1 MEKVTKGLT
10 NWLSSEGMTQKDVA
24 EKLGV
29 SEQFVNA
36 LFNGRREFGKKTA
49 NDWQKLFGLSA
60 SWLRTGEGKMLADD
74 EAVDNTDAIPEYDI
88 DFSCGNAVMYA
99 DGSAPIVGSVR
110 MPEYAG
116 ASAIVRATGSSMHPL
131 ISSGDKV
138 IIKEIHNWAENIIYG
153 QIYGIETEGGVRTIK
168 RIRRAKEHGTIILEP
183 INKAE
188 FDDTPIRADTIT
200 KMWLVMGCIK
210 QFV

>member
-60 SWLRTGEGKMLADD
+60 SWLRTGEGKMLAAEIDTPKETIAEALGHSVATVTDIYIKFNRRKID
-74 EAVDNTDAIPEYDI
+74 EANRRVI
-88 DFSCGNAVMYA
+88 D
-99 DGSAPIVGSVR
+99 
-110 MPEYAG
+110 
-116 ASAIVRATGSSMHPL
+116 L
-131 ISSGDKV
+131 LK
-138 IIKEIHNWAENIIYG
+138 
-153 QIYGIETEGGVRTIK
+153 
-168 RIRRAKEHGTIILEP
+168 
-183 INKAE
+183 
-188 FDDTPIRADTIT
+188 
-200 KMWLVMGCIK
+200 
-210 QFV
+210 

>member
-74 EAVDNTDAIPEYDI
+74 EAVANTYAIPEYDI
-88 DFSCGNAVMYA
+88 DFSGTFIFVSRTCK
-99 DGSAPIVGSVR
+99 SA
-110 MPEYAG
+110 
-116 ASAIVRATGSSMHPL
+116 L
-131 ISSGDKV
+131 
-138 IIKEIHNWAENIIYG
+138 
-153 QIYGIETEGGVRTIK
+153 
-168 RIRRAKEHGTIILEP
+168 L
-183 INKAE
+183 NK
-188 FDDTPIRADTIT
+188 
-200 KMWLVMGCIK
+200 LVTHHK
-210 QFV
+210 

>member
-49 NDWQKLFGLSA
+49 NDWQKLFWLSA

-74 EAVDNTDAIPEYDI
+74 EAVDNTGGGDRHTEGDYLR
-88 DFSCGNAVMYA
+88 G
-99 DGSAPIVGSVR
+99 
-110 MPEYAG
+110 
-116 ASAIVRATGSSMHPL
+116 VRAQRRHRNRH
-131 ISSGDKV
+131 
-138 IIKEIHNWAENIIYG
+138 IHQVQQAEN
-153 QIYGIETEGGVRTIK
+153 R
-168 RIRRAKEHGTIILEP
+168 
-183 INKAE
+183 
-188 FDDTPIRADTIT
+188 
-200 KMWLVMGCIK
+200 
-210 QFV
+210 

>member
-74 EAVDNTDAIPEYDI
+74 EAVDNTDALWHSVATVTDI
-88 DFSCGNAVMYA
+88 YIKFNRRKIDEAN
-99 DGSAPIVGSVR
+99 R
-110 MPEYAG
+110 
-116 ASAIVRATGSSMHPL
+116 R
-131 ISSGDKV
+131 V
-138 IIKEIHNWAENIIYG
+138 IDLLK
-153 QIYGIETEGGVRTIK
+153 
-168 RIRRAKEHGTIILEP
+168 
-183 INKAE
+183 
-188 FDDTPIRADTIT
+188 
-200 KMWLVMGCIK
+200 
-210 QFV
+210 

>member
-60 SWLRTGEGKMLADD
+60 SWLRTGEVICRFRVRLFSF
-74 EAVDNTDAIPEYDI
+74 PE
-88 DFSCGNAVMYA
+88 
-99 DGSAPIVGSVR
+99 
-110 MPEYAG
+110 
-116 ASAIVRATGSSMHPL
+116 
-131 ISSGDKV
+131 
-138 IIKEIHNWAENIIYG
+138 
-153 QIYGIETEGGVRTIK
+153 
-168 RIRRAKEHGTIILEP
+168 
-183 INKAE
+183 
-188 FDDTPIRADTIT
+188 
-200 KMWLVMGCIK
+200 LVNLHY
-210 QFV
+210 